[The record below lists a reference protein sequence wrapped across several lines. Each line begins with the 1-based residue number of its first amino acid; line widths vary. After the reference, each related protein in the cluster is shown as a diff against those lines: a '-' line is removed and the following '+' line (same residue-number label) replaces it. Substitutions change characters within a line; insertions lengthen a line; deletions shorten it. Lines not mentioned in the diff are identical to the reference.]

1 MADRRRHG
9 AGRYAIGVA
18 AALMLL
24 AIAVAL
30 SLGVGSKPL
39 ELAQIMASIGG
50 NGDEYVDAVLA
61 SRVPRTVLGLI
72 VGAAL
77 AVAGGVM
84 QGVTRNPLADP
95 GLFGINVGAA
105 GAIVTGIAFFGA
117 TVTGYVWLALL
128 GAVVAVVIVY
138 ALGSSN
144 GQSAGTRIV
153 LAGAVVTAVFSAYVQ
168 AVSLSFPE
176 VFDAYRYWVVGSLA
190 GRSLD
195 QAWLILPFIIVGL
208 LLAFVLAPGL
218 NTLALGDD
226 IAASLGQRPLVVR
239 LFSGVSVAVLA
250 GAATAGVGP
259 VLFVGLAVPH
269 IARSVSGPDHRR
281 LLPLCLILGPVLL
294 LLSDVLGRVI
304 ARPDELMVGVM
315 TAIVGAPALFIALRR
330 MRGERR

>member
-1 MADRRRHG
+1 
-9 AGRYAIGVA
+9 
-18 AALMLL
+18 MLL

-39 ELAQIMASIGG
+39 ELAQIVASIGG

-176 VFDAYRYWVVGSLA
+176 VFDAYRFWVVGSLA

-195 QAWLILPFIIVGL
+195 QAWLILPFIIGGL

-239 LFSGVSVAVLA
+239 LFSGVSVAILA

>member
-1 MADRRRHG
+1 MAERRTHG
-9 AGRYAIGVA
+9 SGRYVLGVA
-18 AALMLL
+18 VALVLL
-24 AIAVAL
+24 GIAVVL

-39 ELAQIMASIGG
+39 DSGQIVDSIMGV
-50 NGDEYVDAVLA
+50 GDDYVDAVLA
-61 SRVPRTVLGLI
+61 SRVPRTVLGVI

-105 GAIVTGIAFFGA
+105 AAIVTGTAFFGA
-117 TVTGYVWLALL
+117 VASGSVWLALI
-128 GAVVAVVIVY
+128 GAVIAVVIVY
-138 ALGSSN
+138 ALGSSR
-144 GQSAGTRIV
+144 GQAGTTRIV

-168 AVSLSFPE
+168 AISLSFPD
-176 VFDAYRYWVVGSLA
+176 VFDAYRFWVVGSLA
-190 GRSLD
+190 GRGIE
-195 QAWLILPFIIVGL
+195 QAWVILPFVAVGL
-208 LLAFVLAPGL
+208 VLALAIAPGL

-226 IAASLGQRPLVVR
+226 VATALGQRPIVVR
-239 LFSGVSVAVLA
+239 LLSGAAVAVLA

-269 IARSVSGPDHRR
+269 IARSISGPDHRR
-281 LLPLCLILGPVLL
+281 LLPLCIALGPVLL

-315 TAIVGAPALFIALRR
+315 TAFVGAPALFIALRR
-330 MRGERR
+330 LKGERR